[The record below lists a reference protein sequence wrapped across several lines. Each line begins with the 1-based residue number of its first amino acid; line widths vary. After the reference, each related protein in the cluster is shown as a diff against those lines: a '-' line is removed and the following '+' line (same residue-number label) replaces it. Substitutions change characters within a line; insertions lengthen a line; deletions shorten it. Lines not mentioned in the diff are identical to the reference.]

1 MRSEEGLRS
10 RAGMSER
17 QRRRS
22 LNEAVFREV
31 NERIREVNERFEADP
46 QPLDLICECDDTDCA
61 DRICMSAADYE
72 QVRADSRQFAIV
84 PGHSDA
90 TVEVV
95 IAHEKTYELVRKQP
109 GEAAAIAE
117 ETDPREP

>member
-10 RAGMSER
+10 RADMAER

-31 NERIREVNERFEADP
+31 NERIREVNERFESDP
-46 QPLDLICECDDTDCA
+46 QTLDLICECDDTDCA
-61 DRICMSAADYE
+61 NRISMSATDYE

-95 IAHEKTYELVRKQP
+95 IAHEKTYELVRKR

>member
-1 MRSEEGLRS
+1 MTSREGLGS
-10 RAGMSER
+10 QVGMSER
-17 QRRRS
+17 QRRRG

-31 NERIREVNERFEADP
+31 NERIHDLTERFELE
-46 QPLDLICECDDTDCA
+46 QGLDLVCECDDTSCA
-61 DRICMSAADYE
+61 DRISMSEADYE

-95 IAHEKTYELVRKQP
+95 IAREKGYHLVRKQS
-109 GEAAAIAE
+109 EAAAIAE
-117 ETDPREP
+117 ETDPRGP

>member
-1 MRSEEGLRS
+1 MMSEEGLPS
-10 RAGMSER
+10 QAVMSER

-31 NERIREVNERFEADP
+31 NERILEVNERFESDP
-46 QPLDLICECDDTDCA
+46 QTLDLICECDDTDCA
-61 DRICMSAADYE
+61 DRISMSAADYE

-95 IAHEKTYELVRKQP
+95 IAHEKTYELVRKRP
-109 GEAAAIAE
+109 GEAAAIAQ